1 MPKQSRPGRWSG
13 FSLFWIPAMLLFA
26 GALPFLGASF
36 SAADDLPRLSR
47 LPDQPETM
55 RQHSEALLD
64 VLTSLEEELLALGLV
79 DVRSLD
85 PTLLVDLKYARSDNF
100 MGADV
105 YGELRRALLVPAAA
119 DMLRQAHGHL
129 QRRHPDHRLLVVD
142 AFRPRRVQH
151 LMWERVR
158 GTAQQPYVANPA
170 SGSMHNYGA
179 AVDITIVDGQ
189 GKALDMGTPVD
200 HFGIL
205 AQVREEERF
214 LREGRLTREQV
225 NNRRLLRTVMEE
237 AGFIQLPIEW
247 WHFDA
252 FDKQHVRAAYR
263 IIE

>member
-1 MPKQSRPGRWSG
+1 MSKQFHPDRWSG
-13 FSLFWIPAMLLFA
+13 FCLLWIPALLLFA
-26 GALPFLGASF
+26 STLPFI
-36 SAADDLPRLSR
+36 SAANDDSLLLSR
-47 LPDQPETM
+47 LAASHEAALERDETL
-55 RQHSEALLD
+55 QE
-64 VLTSLEEELLALGLV
+64 TTPLEKELLAMGLV

-105 YGELRRALLVPAAA
+105 YGELRRAMLVPAAA
-119 DMLRQAHGHL
+119 EKLRQAHNHL
-129 QRRHPDHRLLVVD
+129 KLRQPDYRLLVVD
-142 AFRPRRVQH
+142 AFRPRRVQQ
-151 LMWERVR
+151 LMWDRVH

-179 AVDITIVDGQ
+179 AVDITVVDAQ
-189 GKALDMGTPVD
+189 GTPLDMGTPVD

-214 LREGRLTREQV
+214 LRQGKLSMQQIA
-225 NNRRLLRTVMEE
+225 NRRLLRTVMEE

-252 FDKQHVRAAYR
+252 FERKEVRTAYR
-263 IIE
+263 IID